1 MRRTVWALPHQFL
14 LLVMSVVICGCIA
27 EIPSVETGVNEK
39 NEDVLLKFDLIPRHS
54 VKSSISP
61 DEMRI
66 VDVNLFAF
74 SEGRLVA
81 EGYFAADDVLELKL
95 LFGHTYNL
103 YALANVGHIN
113 APLEEDVFKQECI
126 CAVEAVSDMSDAI
139 PMAWEQNEFQLDS
152 YYDRVCLDFERQVA
166 KVLLSVDETLIGDIE
181 INSVRL
187 CQSPIA
193 VWPFRY
199 QEGSHVSDLA
209 YIKDGDYAT
218 TDDLAV
224 LNEGG
229 QIGFY
234 VMENCQGQLLSG
246 NEDPRKKVP
255 DMIGERSSFC
265 TYLQVGCSFKEGGF
279 YQGDMMY
286 RLYLGQDACS
296 DFNIKAN
303 SVINVSLCLTD
314 DGLNE
319 VSWRVEADVDVNEG
333 YAVGWVSL
341 GLHNITDLYVGE
353 RFVYTL
359 MLAEEMMQHLNED
372 VSSARLC
379 VSDNETDGLLQ
390 FSDFKYVDLYEGW
403 NVYEVE
409 VLCTGHGRGVL
420 CLEDAEGRVVAVL
433 NDVLVQKPQLL
444 VSDMESCPYGEVIPD
459 SLCEIVTG
467 INGEERLLYFYL
479 ADSQRR
485 NLNLTS
491 AYDFELSLFDFCMS
505 GTDIEEEMA
514 GAFEIVCQDGI
525 SGSDGPFQTIS
536 ISCVNSGTSSSM
548 NMALCDFMERED
560 TGIFI
565 FEETNYGM
573 TEDVAVRVDYPPI
586 TLTLVDNGW
595 AGYHDCQIS
604 MKVDNISKLPLDVKC
619 WQFNTGNDDY
629 NALTRNEAVEQYG
642 VKYTREA
649 YNCISGYSALG
660 AEPIYA
666 SFDSFTTKP
675 NNELSVYPLP
685 ELSTNSIYMVLAYDY
700 CGQEALSHHV
710 DVAFSDGSSVD
721 NVSVVDNLSDG
732 STTYEIVYGND
743 PDADGWNDRGAWL
756 YSCGQLL
763 QKAGTE
769 FDAYP
774 TLDTYDLERLHNGTS
789 GKIYVNYDSTEKSFT
804 AYVSTAALN
813 GLTITAEYVIKAQGY
828 VQTTPNGTWGKKV
841 DNYCHT
847 VVTKAIENHVLTT
860 TPVIIDDGGLQE
872 AMNTIY
878 ASTYIDS
885 YNKVGSS
892 NSYQHSAHP
901 TSIDVE
907 IELSLS
913 GNFQGSVIPVVFTKP
928 SQTTFYHAQEDV
940 TYNVPITSSLPLH
953 KIAIVDNL

>member
-1 MRRTVWALPHQFL
+1 MRLIVLNLFTL
-14 LLVMSVVICGCIA
+14 LLIGCIPVLD
-27 EIPSVETGVNEK
+27 EQERPEPSGESMVEVPF
-39 NEDVLLKFDLIPRHS
+39 DIRYSLLLRSTITPEETS
-54 VKSSISP
+54 VK
-61 DEMRI
+61 DM
-66 VDVNLFAF
+66 NLYAYCDGKLASYRYF
-74 SEGRLVA
+74 EGEEPLS
-81 EGYFAADDVLELKL
+81 LKL
-95 LFGHTYNL
+95 LYGQVYNL
-103 YALANVGHIN
+103 YALANMGQVE
-113 APLEEDVFKQECI
+113 APLEEDVFRQECVYEI
-126 CAVEAVSDMSDAI
+126 CEIWDLDHSL
-139 PMAWEQNEFQLDS
+139 PMAWEHDGFILDS
-152 YYDRVCLDFERQVA
+152 YSPRVGVELERQVA
-166 KVLLSVDETLIGDIE
+166 KVVLSIDKAALGGLE
-181 INSVRL
+181 VRAVSL
-187 CQSPIA
+187 HQSSSA
-193 VWPFRY
+193 VWPFKY
-199 QEGSHVSDLA
+199 PEGSYISDP
-209 YIKDGDYAT
+209 YQTYMGDSAS
-218 TDDLAV
+218 DSDIIR
-224 LNEGG
+224 LNNGG
-229 QIGFY
+229 QVHFY
-234 VMENCQGQLLSG
+234 ALENCQGCLLEG
-246 NEDPRKKVP
+246 NTDPKNKIP
-255 DMIGERSSFC
+255 DMIGDRAELC
-265 TYLQVGCSFKEGGF
+265 TYLQLQCSFVDGGF
-279 YQGDMMY
+279 YQGNVLY
-286 RLYLGQDACS
+286 RIYLGQDAYS
-296 DFNIKAN
+296 DFNVRAN
-303 SVINVSLCLTD
+303 SVLNVTLSLTD
-314 DGLNE
+314 DGLNDL
-319 VSWRVEADVDVNEG
+319 SWRVEPDISINQDCVD
-333 YAVGWVSL
+333 GWMSE
-341 GLHNITDLYVGE
+341 GLHAMTDLYVGE
-353 RFVYTL
+353 KFIYSLKLSDEMLTHLDGDIENARIAVLDRANQTFFDFGNIIAEATHEGWTSYDIEMVCRNPGRGTL
-359 MLAEEMMQHLNED
+359 CLLDANNREVAYLDDFYIQKPSLS
-372 VSSARLC
+372 VSLSRYSPFNQILTLC
-379 VSDNETDGLLQ
+379 NDALTLKINDSFQ
-390 FSDFKYVDLYEGW
+390 DLYIYLTDKEG
-403 NVYEVE
+403 
-409 VLCTGHGRGVL
+409 
-420 CLEDAEGRVVAVL
+420 
-433 NDVLVQKPQLL
+433 
-444 VSDMESCPYGEVIPD
+444 
-459 SLCEIVTG
+459 
-467 INGEERLLYFYL
+467 
-479 ADSQRR
+479 R
-485 NLNLTS
+485 NLNS
-491 AYDFELSLFDFCMS
+491 SISPGFDFSIFSLESPGLDSDEVVYSAIDYKVS
-505 GTDIEEEMA
+505 GGVEND
-514 GAFEIVCQDGI
+514 
-525 SGSDGPFQTIS
+525 DGPFRIIS
-536 ISCVNSGTSSSM
+536 LKCNNSGEDDGQNSS
-548 NMALCDFMERED
+548 LLDFMTNGSRGVID
-560 TGIFI
+560 FT
-565 FEETNYGM
+565 EENYKISS
-573 TEDVAVRVDYPPI
+573 DVEFRLGYLPI

-629 NALTRNEAVEQYG
+629 NALTRNEAVQQYG

-660 AEPIYA
+660 ADPIYA

-700 CGQEALSHHV
+700 YGQEALSHRV

-804 AYVSTAALN
+804 AYVSTTALN

-860 TPVIIDDGGLQE
+860 TPVIIDSGGLQE